1 MALEPL
7 PSEAASGP
15 DIFEPLCAVFRR
27 SLKREGLKYTPER
40 ARVLDVIVRGP
51 WQDRGGLFQVDALL
65 DLLRREERTAR
76 GAGRD
81 GPERGGPERGG
92 AIRVSKATVYRTL
105 RHMLDAGIVQRVS
118 LGDAPP
124 GAGDDESSSASD
136 AGHYQLV
143 YGRRSNDLIVR
154 TDTHGVEVIAP
165 SDAPELVALRE
176 RLCRERGLVALGHR
190 FHVFA
195 SARED

>member
-1 MALEPL
+1 MALTPL
-7 PSEAASGP
+7 PKPDDATL

-40 ARVLDVIVRGP
+40 ARVLDAIVRGP
-51 WQDRGGLFQVDALL
+51 WERRGGIFQVDELLSAL
-65 DLLRREERTAR
+65 REEASRSAK
-76 GAGRD
+76 GSD
-81 GPERGGPERGG
+81 

-118 LGDAPP
+118 LGE
-124 GAGDDESSSASD
+124 GFAGESLSGHEAGGREMGGRD

-143 YGRRSNDLIVR
+143 YGQRSNDLIVR
-154 TDTHGVEVIAP
+154 TDTHAVEVIAP
-165 SDAPELVALRE
+165 GDAPELAALRE

-190 FHVFA
+190 FHIFA
-195 SARED
+195 KGS

>member
-7 PSEAASGP
+7 PLTSDDDMP

-27 SLKREGLKYTPER
+27 SLKEEGLKYTPER

-65 DLLRREERTAR
+65 DLLRKEERGSSR
-76 GAGRD
+76 GQSSS
-81 GPERGGPERGG
+81 G

-118 LGDAPP
+118 LGD
-124 GAGDDESSSASD
+124 GQAGEGEG
-136 AGHYQLV
+136 GHYQLV
-143 YGRRSNDLIVR
+143 YGQRSNDLIVR

-165 SDAPELVALRE
+165 SDAPELIALRD

-190 FHVFA
+190 FHIFA
-195 SARED
+195 AAREN